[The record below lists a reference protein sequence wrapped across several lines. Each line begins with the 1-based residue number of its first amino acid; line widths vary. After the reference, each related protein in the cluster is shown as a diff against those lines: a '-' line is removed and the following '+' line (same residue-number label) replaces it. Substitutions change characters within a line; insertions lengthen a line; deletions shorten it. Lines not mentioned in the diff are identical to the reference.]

1 MASTTSSTQPI
12 RRFIKRQAVEEITG
26 LSCSEIYRRIAA
38 GTFPAQVIL
47 GPKSVV
53 WIESEVMDW
62 CDARVAESRGVCRVP
77 RPRFANLRTAASITR
92 LATGRGSSISALELT
107 P

>member
-1 MASTTSSTQPI
+1 MANTTSTNHPI

-38 GTFPAQVIL
+38 GTFPAQVTL

-53 WIESEVMDW
+53 WIEAEVTAW
-62 CDARVAESRGVCRVP
+62 CDARIAASRGE
-77 RPRFANLRTAASITR
+77 AA
-92 LATGRGSSISALELT
+92 
-107 P
+107 

>member
-1 MASTTSSTQPI
+1 MANTTSTTQPI

-38 GTFPAQVIL
+38 GTFPAQVTL

-53 WIESEVMDW
+53 WIEAEVTAW
-62 CDARVAESRGVCRVP
+62 CDARIAACRGE
-77 RPRFANLRTAASITR
+77 AA
-92 LATGRGSSISALELT
+92 
-107 P
+107 